1 MPDIVCTCIYE
12 AYIDEPLSI
21 WTTVLDF
28 VFSAII
34 AVVAVNVNYKFLK
47 QLQEEK
53 RSRPIGRKGNVI
65 EPVMQLFCKFQI
77 IFWPYY
83 LLYFWIHFNGIVPS
97 SLMNGWWCN
106 VIMQITIKFGRNYI
120 GWISFFVALIRYIY
134 IVHRETSNQ
143 WDYDRVGKL
152 LKILSVV
159 IPTVT
164 DFIAFFVNPYKQYQ
178 KGEKFENCIS
188 DYLGSN
194 TTINTATI
202 NGYPYA
208 WTSQYIPENIMLG
221 IYYSLVVVAV
231 IVYLQF
237 AEGFFYFE
245 IYRTIKR

>member
-12 AYIDEPLSI
+12 AYIDEPMSI

-28 VFSAII
+28 VFSSII

-47 QLQEEK
+47 HLQEEK

-77 IFWPYY
+77 IYWPYY
-83 LLYFWIHFNGIVPS
+83 LLYFWIHLNGIVPS

-143 WDYDRVGKL
+143 WDYERVGKL
-152 LKILSVV
+152 LKIMSVV
-159 IPTVT
+159 LPTAS
-164 DFIAFFVNPYKQYQ
+164 DSIATFVNPYKQYQ
-178 KGEKFENCIS
+178 KGEKFKNCIS

-194 TTINTATI
+194 NTIDMTTIH
-202 NGYPYA
+202 GYPYA
-208 WTSQYIPENIMLG
+208 WTLQYIPENIMLG
-221 IYYSLVVVAV
+221 IYYTLVVVSV
-231 IVYLQF
+231 IVVLQL
-237 AEGFFYFE
+237 AEGFFYLS